1 MKNAYVAY
9 RWYDDFNHRYTAVE
23 VEWFETIEDAEKH
36 ANDLKDRNGGYV
48 RIEKVGTGNGE
59 RYAEIED
66 EIARL
71 NIEIAILKK
80 EREGIIGVD

>member
-9 RWYDDFNHRYTAVE
+9 RWYDDFHRRYTAIE
-23 VEWFETIEDAEKH
+23 VEWFETIEDAERR

-66 EIARL
+66 EITRL
-71 NIEIAILKK
+71 NIEIAILKR
-80 EREGIIGVD
+80 ERERIIGVD